1 MATAE
6 AKNTSIGLGLAIIGA
21 VCGTALTSVI
31 TEPGWIRLVALCLG
45 AAIPPFVSTV
55 GRWRP
60 VRAAVAVLITVG
72 AAMIT
77 YSSAAVVTAATGEE
91 IVPVLHLP
99 TIVQTP
105 TPSPTVTSTHWGG
118 GALKVA
124 PAMVTCK
131 PVCDHEVTITST
143 GRAPARVGTIKFDGP
158 AKAKFTRT
166 GECLGKTLDPGEECT
181 FRVAFKPAGATGT
194 QTARLVIEH
203 DLNDKAMV
211 VALSAEQPSLD
222 LAVSSQGASC
232 VLQPGGTVD
241 GHDALEIFFHVALT
255 GATPEQLPG
264 LVPVTV
270 RSVPGATI
278 RLNTAVGPGST
289 VAALPLSA
297 LDYGRA
303 HSITITVDPDHK
315 IAERNESNNAVQLRV
330 TLPAKTTSHGT
341 VRLHC

>member
-1 MATAE
+1 M
-6 AKNTSIGLGLAIIGA
+6 
-21 VCGTALTSVI
+21 
-31 TEPGWIRLVALCLG
+31 
-45 AAIPPFVSTV
+45 
-55 GRWRP
+55 
-60 VRAAVAVLITVG
+60 AVLITVV
-72 AAMIT
+72 AAVIT
-77 YSSAAVVTAATGEE
+77 YSSAVGVTVATGEE
-91 IVPVLHLP
+91 IVPVPPVLRP
-99 TIVQTP
+99 TTTTQQT
-105 TPSPTVTSTHWGG
+105 TPHPTVTSTHEGG

-143 GRAPARVGTIKFDGP
+143 GSAPARVGTIKFDGP

-166 GECLGKTLDPGEECT
+166 GECLGKTLDSGEECT

-222 LAVSSQGASC
+222 LAVSSGGASC

-315 IAERNESNNAVQLRV
+315 IAERNESNNAVRLRV
-330 TLPAKTTSHGT
+330 TLPVKTTSRGT